1 MRRFHWFVAVLLAA
15 SLAAAQPT
23 RTLKWDQLAGVITGQ
38 PLVVELK
45 DSGNVKGVP
54 ISVEATALA
63 LNVTSNSHP
72 TYKRGQASIPRSE
85 IAGLRVVTSGHAGR
99 IGLGLG
105 LAAGAGGAAGI
116 YYANANCRP
125 QLFFGETCASIG
137 GAALAGF
144 VGLLSAAP
152 VTGYFIGR
160 HLDRHESRITV
171 LPD

>member
-45 DSGNVKGVP
+45 DGGNVKGVP
-54 ISVEATALA
+54 ISVEAATLA

-85 IAGLRVVTSGHAGR
+85 ITGLRVVTSGHGGR
-99 IGLGLG
+99 IGLG

-116 YYANANCRP
+116 YLANLNCHP
-125 QLFFGETCASIG
+125 GFIFETCDRIR

-152 VTGYFIGR
+152 VAGYFIGR